1 MAIKTGSSW
10 HSPRMEQDITLV
22 RWGHWGQPVLLLP
35 TAGGDAEEVERMG
48 TVGAVWPLVEAG
60 RIKLY
65 SCDSIGGRALAAA
78 WGTVEYRC
86 WLLNRYQ
93 ACLAEEVVPAIRTD
107 CGDEAAEIV
116 VAGASIG
123 AFNATALV
131 CRYPW
136 AFRAG
141 LAMSATYDLEK
152 LLGFCGTGDFYFASP
167 MHFVPGLDGPLLDLL
182 RRRYVLMA
190 FGGGR
195 WEAPAENWRMAELLG
210 AKGVPN
216 RVVAWGPE
224 WDHDW
229 PTWRRMLPLYLDELM
244 P

>member
-10 HSPRMEQDITLV
+10 YSERMRQHISLV

-35 TAGGDAEEVERMG
+35 TAGGDAEEAERMG
-48 TVGAVWPLVEAG
+48 AVEALWPLVEAG
-60 RIKLY
+60 RIKLF
-65 SCDSIGGRALAAA
+65 SCDSIGGRALAAG

-93 ACLAEEVVPAIRTD
+93 EALAEEVVPAVRND
-107 CGDEAAEIV
+107 CRDPSAEIV

-123 AFNATALV
+123 AFNSVALV

-136 AFRAG
+136 AFRAA
-141 LAMSATYDLEK
+141 LAMSGSFDLER
-152 LLGFCGTGDFYFASP
+152 LLGFRGSGDFYFASP
-167 MHFVPGLDGPLLDLL
+167 WLFLPGLGGPLLDML
-182 RRRYVLMA
+182 RQRYVLMA

-195 WEAPAENWRMAELLG
+195 WEAPDENWRMAEILG
-210 AKGVPN
+210 SKGVPN
-216 RVVAWGPE
+216 RVVEWGPE

-229 PTWRRMLPLYLDELM
+229 PTWRRMLPIYLDELS
-244 P
+244 

>member
-1 MAIKTGSSW
+1 MIKTASRWYSG
-10 HSPRMEQDITLV
+10 RMQQQISLV
-22 RWGHWGQPVLLLP
+22 RWGSWGTPVLLLP
-35 TAGGDAEEVERMG
+35 TAGGDAEEVDRMG
-48 TVGAVWPLVEAG
+48 ALSAIWHLVEAG

-93 ACLAEEVVPAIRTD
+93 EALAEEVVPAIRAD
-107 CGDEAAEIV
+107 CREEAAEVV

-123 AFNATALV
+123 AFNAAALV

-136 AFRAG
+136 AFRSA
-141 LAMSATYDLEK
+141 LAMSATFDLER
-152 LLGFCGTGDFYFASP
+152 LLGFQGSGDFYFASP
-167 MHFVPGLDGPLLDLL
+167 WRFVPGLGGELLDLL
-182 RRRYVLMA
+182 RRRFILMA

-195 WEAPAENWRMAELLG
+195 WEAPDENWRMAEMLG
-210 AKGVPN
+210 SKGVPN
-216 RVVAWGPE
+216 RVVPWGPE

-229 PTWRRMLPLYLDELM
+229 PTWRRMLPIYLDELT
-244 P
+244 